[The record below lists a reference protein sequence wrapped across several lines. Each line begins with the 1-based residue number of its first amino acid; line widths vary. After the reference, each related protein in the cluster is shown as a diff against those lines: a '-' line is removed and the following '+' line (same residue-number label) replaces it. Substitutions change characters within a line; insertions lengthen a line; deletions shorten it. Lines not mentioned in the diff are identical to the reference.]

1 MLYHHWGGRVT
12 GGLILLIIGAIFLLR
27 NLGIITQPAW
37 SIMWPS
43 ILIVIG
49 IGTLVEGGI
58 RTATRKKRK
67 MEE

>member
-1 MLYHHWGGRVT
+1 MQWYYRTRAT
-12 GGLILLIIGAIFLLR
+12 GGLIVLVIGIVFLLR

-49 IGTLVEGGI
+49 IGAVIDTI
-58 RTATRKKRK
+58 RTRIKRKKQ
-67 MEE
+67 